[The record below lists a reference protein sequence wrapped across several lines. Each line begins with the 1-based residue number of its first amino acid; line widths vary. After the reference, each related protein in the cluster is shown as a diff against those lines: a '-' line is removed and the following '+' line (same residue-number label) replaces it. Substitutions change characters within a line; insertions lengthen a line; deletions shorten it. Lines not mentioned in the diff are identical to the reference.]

1 MACLFVMVVC
11 WYLYR
16 FCVCVLLEILILGDV
31 VVSEFGCV
39 LCGDLVRWFDF
50 GIGFSI
56 GFAAC

>member
-31 VVSEFGCV
+31 VISEFWCV
-39 LCGDLVRWFDF
+39 LCG
-50 GIGFSI
+50 
-56 GFAAC
+56 